1 MVDPDPDRPNDH
13 RTHNFRCVAL
23 SAKEGECCKDMSR
36 STISLSSPVC
46 VSRSVHVSV
55 IRLNEALIQG
65 VSKVRFDC
73 KLYFAQS
80 I

>member
-23 SAKEGECCKDMSR
+23 SAKEGACCKDMSR

-55 IRLNEALIQG
+55 H
-65 VSKVRFDC
+65 
-73 KLYFAQS
+73 
-80 I
+80 